1 MRVNARLDDS
11 YQAKIDFIIE
21 SRHSSVSDVVR
32 EAIDHYYEAVKA
44 ERARKRRSLDDLVGA
59 FEGHPDTPADLST
72 NYKKYIGE
80 IIEAKYPQHGSR

>member
-11 YQAKIDFIIE
+11 YQAKIDYIVE
-21 SRHSSVSDVVR
+21 TQHLSVSDVVR
-32 EAIDHYYEAVKA
+32 DAIDRYYDAVKA
-44 ERARKRRSLDDLVGA
+44 ERARKRCSLDDLVGMFDGRA
-59 FEGHPDTPADLST
+59 DTPADLST